1 MSCSVGFTF
10 LQLYEYDLKILRQ
23 LEESCSVASLH
34 KDIHSLQLVLR
45 NGFFHLRYVVELAE
59 CSWCRAVFKLLSY
72 EPNLLQSHGGELVN
86 DALMLVVRDA
96 SKLFHVTDD
105 AHLMRCLDGLEVGEG
120 GSHTCRVGV
129 ICIHD
134 KTVALR
140 LLKL

>member
-1 MSCSVGFTF
+1 M
-10 LQLYEYDLKILRQ
+10 
-23 LEESCSVASLH
+23 
-34 KDIHSLQLVLR
+34 LR
-45 NGFFHLRYVVELAE
+45 NGFFHLRHVVKLAE
-59 CSWCRAVFKLLSY
+59 CGWCRAVFKLLSY
-72 EPNLLQSHGGELVN
+72 EPNLLQSHGGKLVN

-96 SKLFHVTDD
+96 SKLFHVADN
-105 AHLMRCLDGLEVGEG
+105 AHLVLCLNGFEVGEG